1 MYFLNEAERMLQT
14 AVRDFARQ
22 EIAPLAAQIDQ
33 ADEFPAGLIRKMGEL
48 GWMGM
53 LAPREYGGGGGGA
66 MAFALAVEQIAHASA
81 AVSVIISAH
90 SGLACW
96 PINTFGT
103 AAQKQRYLPALAQ
116 GRTLGAYSLTEPNA
130 GSDAA
135 GIESR
140 AVRDGDDYVL
150 NGRKLFVSNGSVAGV
165 FIVFASTDRSAGA
178 RGISAFLVEKGTP
191 GFTPGQ
197 PLRKLG
203 MHGSPTAEL
212 VLEDVRV
219 PVTNRL
225 GEEGQGFRIAMQVL
239 ELGRILVGAQATG
252 IAQAA
257 LDASLDYAAQ
267 REQFGKPIAEFQ
279 AVAWMLAD
287 MQVQIHASRL
297 MTYAAARLH
306 DAGKPSTMAAS
317 SAKVFGAETAM
328 MAASNAIQI
337 HGGYGY
343 IEDFP
348 VERLLRDAKITEI
361 YDGTSEI
368 QRLVI
373 ARELLKTVRG

>member
-1 MYFLNEAERMLQT
+1 MYFLNEADRMLQT

-22 EIAPLAAQIDQ
+22 EIAPLAAQIDH
-33 ADEFPAGLIRKMGEL
+33 ADEFPADLIRMMGKL
-48 GWMGM
+48 GWMGV

-96 PINTFGT
+96 PIKTFGT
-103 AAQKQRYLPALAQ
+103 EAQKQRYLPALAQ
-116 GRTLGAYSLTEPNA
+116 GRMLGAYSLTEPNA

-150 NGRKLFVSNGSVAGV
+150 NGRKLFVSNGSVADV
-165 FIVFASTDRSAGA
+165 VIVFASTDRSAGA

-191 GFTPGQ
+191 GFTPGK

-203 MHGSPTAEL
+203 MHGSPTSEL
-212 VLEDVRV
+212 VLEDVRI

-297 MTYAAARLH
+297 MTYVAARLH

-328 MAASNAIQI
+328 MAAGNAIQI

>member
-1 MYFLNEAERMLQT
+1 MYFLSEAERMLQT

-22 EIAPLAAQIDQ
+22 EIAPIAARIDHT
-33 ADEFPAGLIRKMGEL
+33 DEFPGELIRKMGEL
-48 GWMGM
+48 GWMGV
-53 LAPREYGGGGGGA
+53 LVPREYGGGDGGA
-66 MAFALAVEQIAHASA
+66 MAFVLFVEEIARASA
-81 AVSVIISAH
+81 SVSVTVSAH
-90 SGLACW
+90 SGLTCW
-96 PINTFGT
+96 PIKTFGT
-103 AAQKQRYLPALAQ
+103 EAQKQRYLPALAQ
-116 GRTLGAYSLTEPNA
+116 GRMLGAYSLTEPNA

-135 GIESR
+135 GIESK

-150 NGRKLFVSNGSVAGV
+150 NGRKLFVSNGSVADV
-165 FIVFASTDRSAGA
+165 VIVFASTDRAARA
-178 RGISAFLVEKGTP
+178 RGISAFLVERGAT
-191 GFTPGQ
+191 GFTAGR

-239 ELGRILVGAQATG
+239 ELARILVGAQSTG

-257 LDASLDYAAQ
+257 LDAALGYAVQ

-287 MQVQIHASRL
+287 MQVGIHASRL
-297 MTYAAARLH
+297 MTYEAARLY
-306 DAGKPSTMAAS
+306 DAGSPTTMAAS
-317 SAKVFGAETAM
+317 SAKLFGSETAM
-328 MAASNAIQI
+328 MATGRAIQI

-348 VERLLRDAKITEI
+348 VERLMRDAKITEI

-373 ARELLKTVRG
+373 ARELLKTVRD